1 MFLIDF
7 VSRRLSSPPIK
18 ACHLILKPDHAV
30 SFLFWTL
37 VKSMEILSK
46 NH

>member
-7 VSRRLSSPPIK
+7 VSRRLSTPPIK
-18 ACHLILKPDHAV
+18 ACHLILKLDHSV

-37 VKSMEILSK
+37 VKSIEILFK
-46 NH
+46 NR